1 MLRNRANTLIHVNP
15 FHDRDPFRGW
25 PFVPV
30 QWRSE
35 LAAAGAT
42 WTNGLPN
49 VLLDGNLAKGSTP
62 VDIVVNDES
71 YTLHLEIPGTKRED
85 VSVEFHENKLT
96 VKGEKKRREIEEGD
110 VRHRTEQHFGNFE
123 RSFRLPDDA
132 VEDKMRAHYRDGV
145 LSIEI
150 PRLAPS
156 QPQSVE
162 IES

>member
-1 MLRNRANTLIHVNP
+1 
-15 FHDRDPFRGW
+15 
-25 PFVPV
+25 
-30 QWRSE
+30 
-35 LAAAGAT
+35 
-42 WTNGLPN
+42 
-49 VLLDGNLAKGSTP
+49 VLLDGNLAKGSPP

-96 VKGEKKRREIEEGD
+96 VKGEKKRRELEEGD